1 MMGIEVNLLRNYPR
15 SLRNLDQRESDKT
28 PEVRALARRFGRD
41 YFDGDRQT
49 GYGGFHYNP
58 RYWQPVIPDFI
69 NHFGITEKF
78 SVLDV
83 GCAKGFMLHDFT
95 QLLPGITVEGLD
107 ISSYALENAMDS
119 VRPFLRLGDARELP
133 YHDDSFDFV
142 FSINTVHNLEREEC
156 GQALREIQRVARR
169 GAFVTLD
176 AYRNHEERKRMYQW
190 NLTGL
195 TIMSVEEWKTF
206 FEDVG
211 YTGDYYWFIP

>member
-69 NHFGITEKF
+69 NHFGITEEF

-133 YHDDSFDFV
+133 YHDDSFDIV